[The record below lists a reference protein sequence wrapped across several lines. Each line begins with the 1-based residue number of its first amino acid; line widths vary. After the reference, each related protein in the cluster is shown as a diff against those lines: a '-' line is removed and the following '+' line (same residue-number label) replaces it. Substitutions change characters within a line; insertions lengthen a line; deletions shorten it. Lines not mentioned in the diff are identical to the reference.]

1 MKYDSPKNEGEI
13 LPNKLG
19 ITDPLQIQKEVV
31 IPDKLPPHSGGSWP
45 PIPEQSDPGVSLLR
59 NNQEE
64 YRGFLRAELKYESEI
79 IRINQFDW
87 DFISSIH
94 ITALA
99 HLYEFAGQLRQVNIS
114 KGGFLF
120 PAAQHLD
127 SAIKTFEQ
135 DFLKSI
141 PSKINDKAEL
151 IELLLQCM
159 PNSCSYTRF
168 GKGMAELPDYF

>member
-19 ITDPLQIQKEVV
+19 ITDPLQIQK
-31 IPDKLPPHSGGSWP
+31 
-45 PIPEQSDPGVSLLR
+45 
-59 NNQEE
+59 EE